1 MTGAPPNLPPLVWQ
15 RFLAKVERLDG
26 FECPALWKSP
36 PRDDGY
42 GQFWVP
48 KDAERLLGEPERANP
63 GAIPGQGVLFAAA
76 AAELD
81 DGHQP
86 VGPGRP
92 WRAHRVAYAAW
103 YGPIGP
109 DDVVMHRCDRPLCT
123 PVTRADV
130 DRHLTL
136 GTQQTNSEDREHK
149 GRSAGRRAYG
159 LLVWGRGDRRGPY
172 GRSLAL
178 HEAMTTA
185 RAAGASTEEM
195 TRIVRQVD
203 GAGDPFPG
211 QLTVPDESGLCGR
224 VDDPDGGLEV
234 GSGPGLAVDL

>member
-1 MTGAPPNLPPLVWQ
+1 MTTPPNLPVAVWH
-15 RFLAKVERLDG
+15 RFVAKVEQLPE
-26 FECPALWKSP
+26 FSCPALWAAP

-48 KDAERLLGEPERANP
+48 REAELLLGEPERGTRP
-63 GAIPGQGVLFAAA
+63 IDGQGELF
-76 AAELD
+76 
-81 DGHQP
+81 P
-86 VGPGRP
+86 VPGTAGEDEVHLGKGRP

-123 PVTRADV
+123 PITRADV

-136 GTQQTNSEDREHK
+136 GTQQTNSQDRESK
-149 GRSAGRRAYG
+149 GRTVGRRAYG
-159 LLVWGRGDRRGPY
+159 LVVWGRGDRRGPY

-178 HEAMTTA
+178 HEAMTAA
-185 RAAGASTEEM
+185 RQANADAAEM

-203 GAGDPFPG
+203 GAGDPHARQLIVPG
-211 QLTVPDESGLCGR
+211 GESQAN
-224 VDDPDGGLEV
+224 
-234 GSGPGLAVDL
+234 S

>member
-1 MTGAPPNLPPLVWQ
+1 MTDVPPNVPPATWH
-15 RFLAKVERLDG
+15 RFVAKVEQLEG
-26 FECPALWKSP
+26 FPCPALWGRA

-48 KDAERLLGEPERANP
+48 RHVEELLGEPERAVE
-63 GAIPGQGVLFAAA
+63 IPGQAALFDLP
-76 AAELD
+76 AAESEPRGLEEEVR
-81 DGHQP
+81 P
-86 VGPGRP
+86 AGPGRP

-136 GTQQTNSEDREHK
+136 GTQQSNAEDREAK
-149 GRSAGRRAYG
+149 GRTVGRRGFG

-172 GRSLAL
+172 GRSKAL
-178 HEAMTTA
+178 HDAMTQA
-185 RAAGASTEEM
+185 RAEGITGAGLGELL
-195 TRIVRQVD
+195 RQVD

-211 QLTVPDESGLCGR
+211 QLTVGEHPSR
-224 VDDPDGGLEV
+224 
-234 GSGPGLAVDL
+234 S